1 MRFQEKSLQDASF
14 LHDQERRKTP
24 TYPPFSEQGFDKVK
38 SLWKEKGGSSGEGR
52 GNLSEERFPLPS
64 PDSSS
69 LPNLQQNIV
78 NQPRLAKTNGK
89 RAQSHVLDTI
99 YLSQDGGID
108 DGDVILL
115 TCREMLGQIA
125 TDSMILAASRS
136 PPAARPAAISSDL
149 RICGAWAR
157 SSGVR

>member
-64 PDSSS
+64 LGPPP
-69 LPNLQQNIV
+69 LTF
-78 NQPRLAKTNGK
+78 PRFSTGGEP
-89 RAQSHVLDTI
+89 AQRLSPF
-99 YLSQDGGID
+99 YLNNY
-108 DGDVILL
+108 
-115 TCREMLGQIA
+115 
-125 TDSMILAASRS
+125 
-136 PPAARPAAISSDL
+136 
-149 RICGAWAR
+149 
-157 SSGVR
+157 